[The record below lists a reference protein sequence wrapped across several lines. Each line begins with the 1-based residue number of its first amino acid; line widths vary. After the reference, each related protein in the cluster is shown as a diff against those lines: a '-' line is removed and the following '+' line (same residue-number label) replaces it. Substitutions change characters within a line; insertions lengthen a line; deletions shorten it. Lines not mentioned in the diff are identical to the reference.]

1 MKGVEIAMIR
11 VQFAA
16 EESKGIDM
24 VRTLNK
30 SIGFAVSISLLIVAT
45 SMCHAATDGNTPG
58 FRNTLMPQPSS
69 LHVESGSLAVTPS
82 FSVGF
87 TGTHDALLDQGA
99 LRMLNGLEASTGIEL
114 KKTLAQDATSATL
127 QIHVEHS
134 AEEVQSLDE
143 DESYTL
149 HVDANHITLK
159 APTDLGAL
167 HGFQTLLQLVQLQPS
182 GYIVPAVDI
191 TDAPRFRWRGL
202 LVDVGRHFEPV
213 SEILHTL
220 DGMEAVKLNVFH
232 WHLTEDQG
240 FRVESLK
247 YPKLQQMGSNGL
259 YYTQAQI
266 REVVA
271 YAHARGIR
279 VVPEF
284 DMPGHSTSWFA
295 GYPDLASGPGPYK
308 VQTVFGIH
316 DPAMDPTREST
327 YKFLDGFIGEMA
339 GLFPDAYM
347 HIGGD
352 ESNGKQ
358 WMSNARIRAFM
369 KKHGIKDTAGLQV
382 YFNQRL
388 LKILKKYHKHMVGW
402 DEIFTPG
409 LPKDVVV
416 QSWRGIESLSKGAE
430 QGYQGILSAPY
441 YLDGMKTAAEHYL
454 ADPIPADT
462 KMTPAE
468 QKEILGGEA
477 CMWGEQ
483 INQNTIDSRIWPRT
497 AVIAERFWSPASIR
511 DVSDMYRRLDV
522 ENLRLDAL
530 GLRQISYPQRLRR
543 ELTGT
548 PESPAFHT
556 LTSILE
562 PVSFGERYH
571 LQHTDQLTPLN
582 GLVDALVPDPP
593 ARHELNEAID
603 DLLSGSTDKPIS
615 AAWLGH
621 IFSSWT
627 TAAPRVRDLMEQSPR
642 LSAYA
647 IRATEMGEL
656 GAMGTEALHYIQSG
670 SHAPDSWK
678 QDQLARLT
686 AMTQEKLLVRFA
698 VTDGVKKLVLAA
710 SGEPTP
716 AH

>member
-1 MKGVEIAMIR
+1 MKQLWKTAKGSKRSWMKGR
-11 VQFAA
+11 SL
-16 EESKGIDM
+16 SKGIGL
-24 VRTLNK
+24 VVL
-30 SIGFAVSISLLIVAT
+30 SSLFIGATAISDAE
-45 SMCHAATDGNTPG
+45 TDGNSTV

-69 LHVESGSLAVTPS
+69 LRVSSGSLTITPS

-87 TGTHDALLDQGA
+87 GGTHDALLNLA
-99 LRMLNGLEASTGIEL
+99 TFRMLNQLEASTGIEI
-114 KKTLAQDATSATL
+114 KKSITTDALSATL
-127 QIHVEHS
+127 QIHVDHD
-134 AEEVQSLDE
+134 AEKVQSLDE

-149 HVDANHITLK
+149 DVDANHIKLK

-167 HGFQTLLQLVQLQPS
+167 HGFQTLLQLVQREPN
-182 GYIVPAVDI
+182 GWVVPALNI

-202 LVDVGRHFEPV
+202 MIDVGRHFEPV
-213 SEILHTL
+213 SEILRTL
-220 DGMEAVKLNVFH
+220 DAMEAVKLNIFH
-232 WHLTEDQG
+232 WHLSDDQG

-247 YPKLQQMGSNGL
+247 FPKLQEMGSNGL
-259 YYTQAQI
+259 YYTHAQI

-284 DMPGHSTSWFA
+284 DMPGHSTSWFV
-295 GYPDLASGPGPYK
+295 GYPNLASGPGPYK

-327 YKFLDGFIGEMA
+327 YKFLDGFIGEMS

-358 WMSNARIRAFM
+358 WMSNPRIRAFM
-369 KKHGIKDTAGLQV
+369 KKHDIKDTAGLQV
-382 YFNQRL
+382 YFNERL

-416 QSWRGIESLSKGAE
+416 QSWRGIESLSKGAA

-454 ADPIPADT
+454 ADPIPSDT
-462 KMTPAE
+462 KLTPDE

-483 INQNTIDSRIWPRT
+483 INENTIDSRIWPRT
-497 AVIAERFWSPASIR
+497 AAIAERFWSPASVR
-511 DVSDMYRRLDV
+511 NVDDMYRRLNV
-522 ENLRLDAL
+522 ENLRIDSL
-530 GLRQISYPQRLRR
+530 GLRQISYPQRLQR
-543 ELTGT
+543 ELSGT
-548 PESPAFHT
+548 LEAPAFHT

-593 ARHELNEAID
+593 ARHELNEAIE
-603 DLLSGSTDKPIS
+603 DLLGSTSDKSIS
-615 AAWLGH
+615 SAWLAH
-621 IFSSWT
+621 VFNSWT
-627 TAAPRVRDLMEQSPR
+627 AASPHAQILMTKSPR
-642 LSAYA
+642 LSLYA
-647 IRATEMGEL
+647 IQAKEMGEL
-656 GAMGTEALHYIQSG
+656 GRIGTEALHYIQSG
-670 SHAPDSWK
+670 SNAPDSWK
-678 QDQLARLT
+678 QEQIAHLT
-686 AMTQEKLLVRFA
+686 AITQEKSLVRFA
-698 VTDGVKKLVLAA
+698 VIGGVMKLVMSAG
-710 SGEPTP
+710 GEQTP
-716 AH
+716 QR